1 MTSASKLLQVA
12 RKELGTKEKP
22 AGSNKVKYTRWYGMT
37 GPWCAMYVSY
47 CANKAGIPTTVI
59 PKHAYTPS
67 GKAWFKARGQWGST
81 PKVGAIVY
89 YNLSGLG
96 RVSHVG
102 IVEKVFSDGSWY
114 ALEGNTDERGG
125 RTGGKVMRKHRFSVG
140 VGGGFGYPKY
150 GGKSSAPKSTP
161 TYKPVKHGQML
172 QRYVKG
178 APVGDVQRFLGLNVD
193 NAYGD
198 ATYKAVKAWQKKTK
212 GLEADGIVGPA
223 SWKAMK
229 KAGLKSTAAKKK
241 APVKFPL
248 SAGHWYGQK
257 VRTSRAHSGVVA
269 RDRPWIREIQKRVGV
284 KQDGIFGA
292 NTARAVA
299 RWQKKHK
306 LTEDSAVGAKTFKKM
321 FG

>member
-1 MTSASKLLQVA
+1 M
-12 RKELGTKEKP
+12 
-22 AGSNKVKYTRWYGMT
+22 
-37 GPWCAMYVSY
+37 GPDETVMP
-47 CANKAGIPTTVI
+47 GPLHTVI
-59 PKHAYTPS
+59 TT
-67 GKAWFKARGQWGST
+67 RGQWGST

-114 ALEGNTDERGG
+114 AIEGNTDERGG
-125 RTGGKVMRKHRFSVG
+125 RTGGKVMRKHRYSVG

-178 APVGDVQRFLGLNVD
+178 APVGDVQRFLRLKVD

-198 ATYKAVKAWQKKTK
+198 ATYKAVVKWQKSHK
-212 GLEADGIVGPA
+212 LEADGVVGPA

-229 KAGLKSTAAKKK
+229 KAGLKSSQKKTPAKKK
-241 APVKFPL
+241 VSNPPAFPWP
-248 SAGHWYGQK
+248 SSHWASQPMRSSK
-257 VRTSRAHSGVVA
+257 AHSGHYA
-269 RDRPWIREIQKRVGV
+269 KDRPGV
-284 KQDGIFGA
+284 KKIQARLKARGWNVSVDGYFGPA
-292 NTARAVA
+292 SERVTRKFQAEKGLKVDGCVGLKTYTALWEEKV
-299 RWQKKHK
+299 
-306 LTEDSAVGAKTFKKM
+306 T
-321 FG
+321 